1 MVAKIGSGSSLYS
14 ALAYNHQKVKEGQAK
29 VLLVNNMMETPN
41 GNFGIGICTNSFAP
55 YLHANKRTENPIIHI
70 SLNPDPKDKL
80 SDEQFSEIAQVYM
93 QKLGYGNQPFIV
105 YKHEDIDRHHIHIV
119 SVKVDET
126 GKMIRDNFQHR
137 LSMRICRELEK
148 KHGLVAANEKQ
159 KAEGYSLK
167 KVDFNNGNIK
177 HQITNVVR
185 PVAHTWHFQTLNE
198 YKALL
203 SVFNVHV
210 AEVKGEYRGKPYNGI
225 VYAAL
230 DEKGEVC
237 GTPIKSSKIGKSV
250 GNAALQK
257 KMEKSKE
264 TIQNKKLKERPKT
277 IITNAFRKCKN
288 QEDFEKQLLKNGITV
303 LFRKNDSGRIYG
315 VTFIDHKQKFVFNGS
330 RLGKD
335 FSANVFQEKFN
346 NPQHTTGANLTTWQG
361 QEQPQTENAST
372 SSIENLSGLLGFETR
387 GENPEE
393 EAFIRKIKRKKK
405 RKRKL

>member
-14 ALAYNHQKVKEGQAK
+14 ALAYNHQKVQDGHAK

-41 GNFGIGICTNSFAP
+41 GNFGIGICTNSFEP

-80 SDEQFSEIAQVYM
+80 NDEQFSEIAQEYM

-119 SVKVDET
+119 SIKVDET

-159 KAEGYSLK
+159 KAEGYDLK
-167 KVDFNNGNIK
+167 KVDFYKGNIK
-177 HQITNVVR
+177 HQIANVVR
-185 PVAHTWHFQTLNE
+185 PVAGSWHFQTFNE

-250 GNAALQK
+250 ENAALQK
-257 KMEKSKE
+257 QMEKSKE
-264 TIQNKKLKERPKT
+264 TIQNKKLKEHPKRLM
-277 IITNAFRKCKN
+277 INALQNSKT
-288 QEDFEKQLLKNGITV
+288 QTDFEKQLLKNGITV

-315 VTFIDHKQKFVFNGS
+315 ATFIDHKQKFVFNGS

-346 NPQHTTGANLTTWQG
+346 ASEQTTVEPKSPG
-361 QEQPQTENAST
+361 QEQPQTTFDST
-372 SSIENLSGLLGFETR
+372 SSIGEMAGIIGFETC

>member
-14 ALAYNHQKVKEGQAK
+14 ALAYNHQKVQKGIAK
-29 VLLVNNMMETPN
+29 VLLVNNMVETLN
-41 GNFGIGICTNSFAP
+41 GNLGIGICTSSFAP
-55 YLHANKRTENPIIHI
+55 YLLANKRTENPIIHI

-80 SDEQFSEIAQVYM
+80 NDEQFSEIAQEYM

-119 SVKVDET
+119 SIKVDET

-159 KAEGYSLK
+159 KKEGYDLK
-167 KVDFNNGNIK
+167 KVGFKKGNIK
-177 HQITNVVR
+177 HQIANVVH
-185 PVAHTWHFQTLNE
+185 PVARSWHFQTFNE

-203 SVFNVHV
+203 SVYNVHV
-210 AEVKGEYRGKPYNGI
+210 AEVKGEYRGNPYNGI

-237 GTPIKSSKIGKSV
+237 GTPIKSSKIGKSAE
-250 GNAALQK
+250 NAALQK
-257 KMEKSKE
+257 QMEKSKE

-315 VTFIDHKQKFVFNGS
+315 ATFIDHKQKYVFNGS
-330 RLGKD
+330 RLGKE
-335 FSANVFQEKFN
+335 FSANVFHEKFN
-346 NPQHTTGANLTTWQG
+346 GLEQTTVEPKSHG
-361 QEQPQTENAST
+361 QEQPQPTFDST
-372 SSIENLSGLLGFETR
+372 SSIGEMAGIFGSETR

-405 RKRKL
+405 RKPKL

>member
-14 ALAYNHQKVKEGQAK
+14 ALAYNHQKVKDGQAK

-41 GNFGIGICTNSFAP
+41 GNLGIGICTNSFEP

-80 SDEQFSEIAQVYM
+80 NDEQFSEIAQEYM

-105 YKHEDIDRHHIHIV
+105 YKHEDIDRHHLHIV

-148 KHGLVAANEKQ
+148 KYGLIPANEKQ
-159 KAEGYSLK
+159 KAEDYKLK
-167 KVDFNNGNIK
+167 KVDFKKGNIK
-177 HQITNVVR
+177 HQIANVVR
-185 PVAHTWHFQTLNE
+185 PVARSWHFQTFNE

-250 GNAALQK
+250 GKAALEER
-257 KMEKSKE
+257 MEKSK
-264 TIQNKKLKERPKT
+264 ILVNNKNLKERPKA
-277 IITNAFRKCKN
+277 IIAKAIQKCRT
-288 QEDFEKQLLKNGITV
+288 QDDFEKELLKNGITV

-330 RLGKD
+330 RLGKG
-335 FSANVFQEKFN
+335 FSANVFHEKYN
-346 NPQHTTGANLTTWQG
+346 GSEQTKVEPKSPG
-361 QEQPQTENAST
+361 QEQSQPENAAT
-372 SSIENLSGLLGFETR
+372 SSIENLSGLLTFETQ

>member
-29 VLLVNNMMETPN
+29 VLLVNNMLETPN
-41 GNFGIGICTNSFAP
+41 GNFGIGICTNSFEP
-55 YLHANKRTENPIIHI
+55 YLLANKKTENPIIHI

-80 SDEQFSEIAQVYM
+80 NDEQFSEIAQVYM

-105 YKHEDIDRHHIHIV
+105 YKHEDIDRHHLHIV

-148 KHGLVAANEKQ
+148 KYGLIPANEKQ
-159 KAEGYSLK
+159 KAEDYKLK
-167 KVDFNNGNIK
+167 KVDFNKGNIK
-177 HQITNVVR
+177 HQIANVVR
-185 PVAHTWHFQTLNE
+185 PVVRSWHFQTFNE

-210 AEVKGEYRGKPYNGI
+210 AEVKGEYQGKPYTGI

-230 DEKGEVC
+230 DEKGKVC

-250 GNAALQK
+250 GKAALELR
-257 KMEKSKE
+257 MEKSK
-264 TIQNKKLKERPKT
+264 TLVNNKKLKERPKA
-277 IITNAFRKCKN
+277 IIAKAMQKCKN
-288 QEDFEKQLLKNGITV
+288 QEDFEKQLLKNGISV
-303 LFRKNDSGRIYG
+303 LFRKNDSGLIYG
-315 VTFIDHKQKFVFNGS
+315 VTFIDHKQIFVFNGS
-330 RLGKD
+330 RLGKG
-335 FSANVFQEKFN
+335 FSANVFHEKFN
-346 NPQHTTGANLTTWQG
+346 GSEQSKVELKSPG
-361 QEQPQTENAST
+361 QEQSQTENTST
-372 SSIENLSGLLGFETR
+372 SSIENLSGLLGIENR

-393 EAFIRKIKRKKK
+393 EAFIRKMK
-405 RKRKL
+405 RKRKRKRKI